1 MSNEIKNENLYT
13 IKALLK
19 LDLRSRFGFGSKIG
33 AKNIGKWIANVIF
46 TGAIYGII
54 VAGIYY
60 LTKMFTGRPELR
72 DSYIVLVTMASMI
85 LQLIICTA
93 TLVKALYYSTDNE
106 MLMRFPVNGT
116 QIFAAKSAYVLT
128 NNFLIMSAMLL
139 PFYICYGVLMKLGVG
154 FYFWAGFVTIISS
167 TLPFFIANIIAIPVM
182 LFVNL
187 IKNKFGIVLAIIIAV
202 LIFSF
207 TLYMLILNTVLDYM
221 QTRELSLFSPQMI
234 EHINNFAKY
243 CFPFNQ
249 YGNLLRGKKVLLS
262 LLYVILLTSG
272 VGAIS
277 FWVVKKWYFKTIL
290 DGIENQRA
298 SFTKKIKNKPLP
310 VFVALLK
317 REFLLIIRSFNY
329 SFQYLAMAMTAPIMV
344 FMCNKLAAKIGV
356 ESVGTGILPG
366 ISLLVVTIFVAIII
380 SFSSTA
386 ISREGSCFYHTKII
400 PVSYNQQIL
409 VKFILYSAVATIS
422 VILCC
427 LSILFAKFISFKDSV
442 FIFFIAELVVITLTS
457 ICIYVDTISPSF
469 NVSGEGEIVSANKN
483 VAIALVVG
491 LLLAI
496 IYGFSTMILSYL
508 PSMFGI
514 AIKNGLISIYW
525 LLIIITAVTAAISV
539 TTLFVNVNKRY
550 TKLVQA

>member
-1 MSNEIKNENLYT
+1 M
-13 IKALLK
+13 
-19 LDLRSRFGFGSKIG
+19 
-33 AKNIGKWIANVIF
+33 
-46 TGAIYGII
+46 
-54 VAGIYY
+54 
-60 LTKMFTGRPELR
+60 
-72 DSYIVLVTMASMI
+72 
-85 LQLIICTA
+85 
-93 TLVKALYYSTDNE
+93 
-106 MLMRFPVNGT
+106 
-116 QIFAAKSAYVLT
+116 
-128 NNFLIMSAMLL
+128 
-139 PFYICYGVLMKLGVG
+139 
-154 FYFWAGFVTIISS
+154 
-167 TLPFFIANIIAIPVM
+167 
-182 LFVNL
+182 
-187 IKNKFGIVLAIIIAV
+187 
-202 LIFSF
+202 
-207 TLYMLILNTVLDYM
+207 
-221 QTRELSLFSPQMI
+221 
-234 EHINNFAKY
+234 
-243 CFPFNQ
+243 
-249 YGNLLRGKKVLLS
+249 
-262 LLYVILLTSG
+262 
-272 VGAIS
+272 
-277 FWVVKKWYFKTIL
+277 
-290 DGIENQRA
+290 
-298 SFTKKIKNKPLP
+298 
-310 VFVALLK
+310 
-317 REFLLIIRSFNY
+317 IIRSFNY

-483 VAIALVVG
+483 VAIALV
-491 LLLAI
+491 LAI